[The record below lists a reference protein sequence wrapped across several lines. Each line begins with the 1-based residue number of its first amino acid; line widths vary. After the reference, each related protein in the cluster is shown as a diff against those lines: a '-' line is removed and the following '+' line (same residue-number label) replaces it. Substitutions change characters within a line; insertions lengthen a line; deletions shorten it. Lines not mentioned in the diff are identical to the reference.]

1 MINNLHFNKIRN
13 KQHKKRIKYF
23 RALTQDFH
31 FRLNMNNRKF
41 NYKNTEVIRI
51 YLKVKYENKKHPLAL
66 GTIQDTQLK
75 KI

>member
-13 KQHKKRIKYF
+13 KQHKKRIKF
-23 RALTQDFH
+23 SRAMTQD

-51 YLKVKYENKKHPLAL
+51 YLKIKYKNKKHPLAL

>member
-13 KQHKKRIKYF
+13 KQHKKRIKYS
-23 RALTQDFH
+23 RAMTQD

-51 YLKVKYENKKHPLAL
+51 YLKIK
-66 GTIQDTQLK
+66 
-75 KI
+75 